1 MKDSAEL
8 TKILL
13 NLNVND
19 YVEKKG
25 RLSYLSWANAW
36 KEFIKV
42 YPDATYDIEV
52 DENNFPAF
60 HSEEIEGYICYT
72 SVTARG
78 ITHKMWLPVM
88 NNKNQANVS
97 PTVMDINKTI
107 MRCLTKNLAMFGL
120 GLYIYAGE
128 DLPDDDETDNTKKTT
143 TTTKKTVLPKK
154 LSREELIKKFS
165 ELPSTK
171 SDAYIAEYKKLE
183 NISAN
188 KKVIA
193 MYIKTYF
200 LEIVAS
206 KEAW

>member
-1 MKDSAEL
+1 
-8 TKILL
+8 
-13 NLNVND
+13 
-19 YVEKKG
+19 
-25 RLSYLSWANAW
+25 
-36 KEFIKV
+36 
-42 YPDATYDIEV
+42 
-52 DENNFPAF
+52 
-60 HSEEIEGYICYT
+60 
-72 SVTARG
+72 
-78 ITHKMWLPVM
+78 M

-143 TTTKKTVLPKK
+143 TTTTTKKTVATKK